1 MPENFCSNA
10 VKMELKLLPADVN
23 AGPELMYRSVSTLKL
38 SLDLE
43 LRGFRLQPIGYGVIA
58 VIASCRS
65 WTGIVTAQ
73 ELEDD
78 AMQLECVVTAWYLHA
93 L

>member
-23 AGPELMYRSVSTLKL
+23 TGPELMYRSVSTLKL

-43 LRGFRLQPIGYGVIA
+43 LRGFRLQPI
-58 VIASCRS
+58 
-65 WTGIVTAQ
+65 Q
-73 ELEDD
+73 
-78 AMQLECVVTAWYLHA
+78 
-93 L
+93 